1 MKKVKN
7 FIDEKM
13 IEAQVKLAKMAEGF
27 LSEERG
33 DTNFVSIMII
43 IVIVLAVAAIFR
55 TQLIAIVTNVMQQ
68 VTDFTN
74 GGGE

>member
-55 TQLIAIVTNVMQQ
+55 DQLISVVNNVMDQLI
-68 VTDFTN
+68 DFTSD
-74 GGGE
+74 